1 MESCT
6 IDLIDMHVHS
16 CTGHINSGGQVEVGT
31 LMSDESLY
39 ERLGGMYA
47 IAGAVDV
54 LVDRLFA
61 NAAVNANAAV
71 HAHHG
76 DPANAPGYKFLVT
89 AWSVEAT
96 GGPKC
101 YPGRD
106 MVVTHDDL
114 KINDQEFDAVAV
126 EIAATLNFLGV
137 PLPEQKEFME
147 IIESY
152 RSQVITASP
161 AATPA

>member
-1 MESCT
+1 MTDTQLHPTATEIHDQGAADAT
-6 IDLIDMHVHS
+6 P
-16 CTGHINSGGQVEVGT
+16 G
-31 LMSDESLY
+31 SLY
-39 ERLGGMYA
+39 DRLGGTYA

-61 NAAVNANAAV
+61 NVGVNANEAV

-89 AWSVEAT
+89 AWSIEAA

-106 MVVTHDDL
+106 MLVGHEHLHIDTAG
-114 KINDQEFDAVAV
+114 FDAVWT
-126 EIAATLNFLGV
+126 EIDATLAFLGV
-137 PLPEQKEFME
+137 PGPERTEFMA
-147 IIESY
+147 IIE
-152 RSQVITASP
+152 RFRPEVVDGVRVTEDQP
-161 AATPA
+161 GLR

>member
-1 MESCT
+1 
-6 IDLIDMHVHS
+6 
-16 CTGHINSGGQVEVGT
+16 
-31 LMSDESLY
+31 MSDVSLY

-61 NAAVNANAAV
+61 NVAVNANPAV
-71 HAHHG
+71 HEHHG
-76 DPANAPGYKFLVT
+76 NSANAAGYKFLVT

-106 MVVTHDDL
+106 MTLTHEMLNIDGPG
-114 KINDQEFDAVAV
+114 FDAVAL
-126 EIAATLNFLGV
+126 EIASTLSFLGV
-137 PLPEQKEFME
+137 PAAEHKEFMD

-152 RSQVITASP
+152 RSQVVTTSA
-161 AATPA
+161 